1 MQSFVASPPFMHTL
15 SRLSIRTF
23 RRTLIAAFC
32 VIAALSVAAE
42 AAETVTVTEYY
53 NKDLDSYFITGRAD
67 EQQTLDSVSSFN
79 RTGAV
84 FVALPANAATS
95 RQTRICRFYISMLNP
110 PTSSHFYGRESVD
123 CLPLIA
129 SPPGGFSYEG
139 YDFAVA
145 EASSAGL
152 CPADARFPVYR
163 AFRPGAGGKSP
174 NHRYLVS
181 LDQYNAMIARG
192 WIGEGVAF
200 CATAI
205 KDMGDN
211 TTRATL
217 VRQAAETDPRC
228 TAISPF
234 YYEIGD
240 KAGSLTSGSPGARY
254 SATTVVPIAS
264 SSKWLYGA
272 YVTEMRQGAVSAD
285 DVRFL
290 TFSSGYVTFNNCAQT
305 DTVGSC
311 AVSGDNGRYTA
322 LAANKFYY
330 SGAHMQ
336 THATQF
342 MGIGGLDNDGLA
354 NEIKR
359 GLGLTVLSSSD
370 FRYTQPQLAGGVA
383 TSPTVYA
390 SFLRKLLNSQL
401 IEARQLNASPVC
413 TNPLTCAAALY
424 SPFPSSESPNY
435 SIGHWVEDTLVS
447 DGSYSSAGAFGFYP
461 WIDATKTLYGIIS
474 RVDAAGSGA
483 ESVACGRV
491 LRHTWATAKAPQ

>member
-1 MQSFVASPPFMHTL
+1 MNALPRLLIRSFG
-15 SRLSIRTF
+15 
-23 RRTLIAAFC
+23 RTLIAVFC
-32 VIAALSVAAE
+32 GVTALMVVAE

-53 NKDLDSYFITGRAD
+53 NRDLDSYFITGRAD
-67 EQQTLDSVSSFN
+67 EQLALDSVSSFN
-79 RTGAV
+79 RTGAA

-95 RQTRICRFYISMLNP
+95 RQTRVCRFYISGITP

-123 CLPLIA
+123 CLPLVA
-129 SPPGGFSYEG
+129 SPPAGFSYEG
-139 YDFAVA
+139 YDFAIA
-145 EASSAGL
+145 EASSASL
-152 CPADARFPVYR
+152 CPDDARFPVYR
-163 AFRPGAGGKSP
+163 AFRPGAGSKSP

-192 WIGEGVAF
+192 WTGEGVAF

-205 KDMGDN
+205 KDVGDN
-211 TTRATL
+211 VTRAGL

-240 KAGSLTSGSPGARY
+240 KAGALTSGSVGARY
-254 SATTVVPIAS
+254 SAATIMPIAS

-272 YVTEMRQGAVSAD
+272 YVTEMRQGVLTAD

-290 TFSSGYVTFNNCAQT
+290 TFSSGYVTFSTCAQT

-311 AVSGDNGRYTA
+311 ATAGNNGRYTA
-322 LAANKFYY
+322 LAVNKFSY
-330 SGAHMQ
+330 GGGHMQ

-342 MGIGGLDNDGLA
+342 MGLGTLDNDGLA

-359 GLGLTVLSSSD
+359 GLGLTAASSTE
-370 FRYTQPQLAGGVA
+370 FRYTQPQLAGGVT
-383 TSPTVYA
+383 TSPAVYA

-413 TNPLTCAAALY
+413 TNPLTCATALNT
-424 SPFPSSESPNY
+424 PFPTNESPNY
-435 SIGHWVEDTLVS
+435 SIGHWVEDTLVA

-461 WIDATKTLYGIIS
+461 WIDPTKTLYGIIA

-491 LRHTWATAKAPQ
+491 LRQTWATSKALP